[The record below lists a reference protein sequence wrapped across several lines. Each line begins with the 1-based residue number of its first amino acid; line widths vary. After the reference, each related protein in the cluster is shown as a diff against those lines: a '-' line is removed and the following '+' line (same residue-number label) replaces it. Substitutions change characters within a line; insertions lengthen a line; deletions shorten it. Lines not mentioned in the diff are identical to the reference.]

1 MKVTLSSK
9 EGLGG
14 EISCVDPPHQGTW
27 LVLYDCQCGRPNF
40 ALTTNFFIV
49 VVEQT
54 SACRVGR
61 GTLLLMSSQPFLAHQ
76 AGQCLVRENV

>member
-1 MKVTLSSK
+1 MTLSSK

-61 GTLLLMSSQPFLAHQ
+61 GTLLLIELTSLFGTSSGSVP
-76 AGQCLVRENV
+76 GP